1 MGLPTDKITEDK
13 IEYSY
18 DSKTGF
24 YTVTGFERGLDEA
37 EIPAA
42 INGTP
47 VHVIDKK
54 AFLGCKS
61 LLKITLKGDDL
72 LIKEW
77 AFAHCDNLSHVI
89 VEGDSVKFEKGI
101 FTGDEK
107 LTYLK
112 VFDSQNAQNVIT
124 KEKQSEAEDAAYLMA
139 AAPVVMEAEYL
150 LDTFG
155 SNIDEWLV
163 KWDMKLRDILARKD
177 EEGYHLYVLCGEE
190 DLHFDYDEYIEYK
203 REKKAGLCMLRLLH
217 DYGLDNNLRAKL
229 TEYLRNCSK
238 GCENEAGFKYLIKN
252 HPDEIEYY
260 ELLVKLECINGN
272 NVEAVLAELGER
284 HAQMKA
290 YLIKELTK
298 SEAGDFYDDLMI

>member
-1 MGLPTDKITEDK
+1 MGLPANKITEDK

-18 DSKTGF
+18 DSATGF
-24 YTVTGFERGLDEA
+24 YAVTGFERGLDEA
-37 EIPAA
+37 VIPAA
-42 INGTP
+42 LDGTP
-47 VHVIDKK
+47 VRIIDKK

-61 LLKITLKGDDL
+61 LLKITLSGDDL

-77 AFAHCDNLSHVI
+77 AFSHCDNLTHV
-89 VEGDSVKFEKGI
+89 VAAGNSVKFEKGI

-112 VFDSQNAQNVIT
+112 VFGQKDTESVT
-124 KEKQSEAEDAAYLMA
+124 SKEKQSETEDAAYLMA

-163 KWDMKLRDILARKD
+163 KWDMKLRDILSRRD

-190 DLHFDYDEYIEYK
+190 DLHFDYDEYIEYI

-217 DYGLDNNLRAKL
+217 DYGLEDDLREQL
-229 TEYLRNCSK
+229 TVYLRNCSK
-238 GCENEAGFKYLIKN
+238 GCDNEAGFKYLIKN

-260 ELLVKLECINGN
+260 ELMVKLNCINQD

-298 SEAGDFYDDLMI
+298 SEASDFYDDLMI